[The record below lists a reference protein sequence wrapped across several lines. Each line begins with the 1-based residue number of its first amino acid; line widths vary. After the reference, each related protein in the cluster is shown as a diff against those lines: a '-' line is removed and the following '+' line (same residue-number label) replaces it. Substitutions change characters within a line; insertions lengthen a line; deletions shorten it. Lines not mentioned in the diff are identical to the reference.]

1 MIGIYYSIS
10 NFIICKIIHQ
20 KLNSNSILK
29 MFRFIILCVLRNVW
43 KFAFAWSLFF
53 AILQNKV
60 MVKWAAW
67 VHEIFWEIT
76 CRTFYGKDYVPCIVV
91 FSPCCIAHCSLTWLG
106 LQVITYNGFYDH
118 NLEWVG
124 LEGVQIVASM
134 NAGTGLGRHKL
145 TTRFTSI
152 VRICCIG
159 YT

>member
-1 MIGIYYSIS
+1 MYA
-10 NFIICKIIHQ
+10 CIH
-20 KLNSNSILK
+20 
-29 MFRFIILCVLRNVW
+29 
-43 KFAFAWSLFF
+43 
-53 AILQNKV
+53 
-60 MVKWAAW
+60 
-67 VHEIFWEIT
+67 
-76 CRTFYGKDYVPCIVV
+76 
-91 FSPCCIAHCSLTWLG
+91 

-159 YT
+159 YVREIDSCVISTFSHQIILI

>member
-1 MIGIYYSIS
+1 MLFKSGVY
-10 NFIICKIIHQ
+10 
-20 KLNSNSILK
+20 
-29 MFRFIILCVLRNVW
+29 MF
-43 KFAFAWSLFF
+43 A
-53 AILQNKV
+53 
-60 MVKWAAW
+60 
-67 VHEIFWEIT
+67 
-76 CRTFYGKDYVPCIVV
+76 RT
-91 FSPCCIAHCSLTWLG
+91 H

-159 YT
+159 YVREIDSCVILTFSH